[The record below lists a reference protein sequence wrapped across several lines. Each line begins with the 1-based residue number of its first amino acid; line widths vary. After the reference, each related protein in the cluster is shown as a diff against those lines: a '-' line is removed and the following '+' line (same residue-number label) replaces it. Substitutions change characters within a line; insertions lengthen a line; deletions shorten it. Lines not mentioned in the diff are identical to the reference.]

1 VGSGG
6 SSSSG
11 AAKFTAAATAG
22 ATFCERI
29 LILMKEQ
36 ILARRYAKALFTLA
50 QERKMVDKIR
60 HELHSFVAAMEE
72 NAAFGDFFR
81 SPENSRAA
89 KRTAVEKIFQ
99 DRFSGLFFNFLLLLI
114 HKGRHNAVQD
124 IVLTFDELYD
134 RHLRRTRALAITA
147 VPMDTTLASDLRDRL
162 AKSLNKQVELET
174 KVDPSLLGGI
184 VLNVDGQVLDGS
196 VRQQLERLRAEFL
209 GRRN

>member
-1 VGSGG
+1 
-6 SSSSG
+6 
-11 AAKFTAAATAG
+11 
-22 ATFCERI
+22 
-29 LILMKEQ
+29 MKEQ

-50 QERKMVDKIR
+50 QERNLLDKIR
-60 HELHSFVAAMEE
+60 NELHSFVAAMEE
-72 NAAFGDFFR
+72 NAEFGDFFR

-124 IVLTFDELYD
+124 IIHAFDELYD
-134 RHLRRTRALAITA
+134 RYYRRTRALAITA
-147 VPMDTTLASDLRDRL
+147 VPIDTALAGDLRNRL
-162 AKSLNKQVELET
+162 AKSLNKQIELEI

-184 VLNVDGQVLDGS
+184 VLNIDGKVLDGS
-196 VRQQLERLRAEFL
+196 VKQQLERLRAEFL